1 MEENLGKDT
10 FNIIKSK
17 NTKEKRLTLF
27 QSYICNIYNLYKF
40 QNKKYLLTVKS
51 IIILLDVGK
60 NNNIYNKTS
69 TRRKNNQDFIINCN
83 ILNSFVP
90 KYFHT
95 VKIGCH

>member
-27 QSYICNIYNLYKF
+27 QTYIYNIYNLYKF

-60 NNNIYNKTS
+60 NNNIHNKTS

-95 VKIGCH
+95 VRNEDH